1 MKTYPLCH
9 LKVILVKIKYYY
21 YLIMIVRLPKS
32 LRKNLCCSL
41 CGKTHS
47 TNETVTITNNTSTT
61 TSTNNSTTT
70 STTIN

>member
-1 MKTYPLCH
+1 
-9 LKVILVKIKYYY
+9 
-21 YLIMIVRLPKS
+21 MIVRLPKS